1 MGRLLEPPNPEVKNG
16 CAGGE
21 GAEMEERLQRARR
34 GMWKVKEDS
43 FTKTGMVLR
52 VRGERTGEVLEG
64 LRLPP

>member
-1 MGRLLEPPNPEVKNG
+1 MGRLLEPPDPQVKNG
-16 CAGGE
+16 CTRGE

-52 VRGERTGEVLEG
+52 VRGERMGEG
-64 LRLPP
+64 SRLPP